1 MYDKY
6 IYICIHDNTYIYTQ
20 GGVKM
25 DPATQLFQ
33 YGHELG
39 NIDSSYTYA
48 QLLRTGILY
57 VHNYMN

>member
-1 MYDKY
+1 
-6 IYICIHDNTYIYTQ
+6 
-20 GGVKM
+20 M